1 MATNIDNAQP
11 IRPNDVGR
19 SDKQIVSGTPQGTA
33 YAVAATGRGEGFT
46 LAEWLVRYTALGGT
60 VHGVAQCVRSDAT
73 WFAAHPAAAKG
84 ARRGTMHVHVHVAA
98 TKGAPLACRGG
109 HAEGGSECGVTVRNI
124 GDGAVR
130 VHNTANGMGDAPSAP
145 AFDGDHAMVLRL
157 ARERLASVEA
167 ALKSFG
173 AARIAATPSI
183 ASVRTAIDA
192 YAAAHG
198 GSAKAKA
205 PAKARTPRKAAP
217 TAKASE

>member
-1 MATNIDNAQP
+1 
-11 IRPNDVGR
+11 
-19 SDKQIVSGTPQGTA
+19 
-33 YAVAATGRGEGFT
+33 
-46 LAEWLVRYTALGGT
+46 
-60 VHGVAQCVRSDAT
+60 
-73 WFAAHPAAAKG
+73 
-84 ARRGTMHVHVHVAA
+84 MHVFAHVAA
-98 TKGAPLACRGG
+98 TKGAPLACKGG

-130 VHNTANGMGDAPSAP
+130 VHNAANGMGDAPSAP
-145 AFDGDHAMVLRL
+145 AFDGDHATTLRL
-157 ARERLASVEA
+157 ARERLAGVEA

-183 ASVRTAIDA
+183 ATMRTAIDA
-192 YAAAHG
+192 YAEAH